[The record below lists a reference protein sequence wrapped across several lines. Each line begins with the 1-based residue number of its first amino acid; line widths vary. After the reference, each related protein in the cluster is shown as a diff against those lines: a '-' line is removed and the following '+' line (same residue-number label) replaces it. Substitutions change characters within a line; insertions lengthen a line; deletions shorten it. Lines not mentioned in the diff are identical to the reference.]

1 MHLVILALNLSLGG
15 IRPSYH
21 PNIHFHYRI
30 IPLKV
35 KWQSKKTPSA
45 RKMPVPPSGSSRSLD
60 KLEQL
65 CDNYP
70 RHGKVVHLV
79 PFLFH
84 ELSSILFRKRKSMSL
99 PFGLPPLIARTP
111 FVSPKLGIIK
121 HKRVYQPGKQGARL
135 HGVFAS
141 RHLHLSK
148 HPIFVPPSFFLICLF
163 NRLFNLASQIRKSN
177 SPVYGALCLSPMVS
191 RSIL

>member
-84 ELSSILFRKRKSMSL
+84 ALSAILCRKRESMSL
-99 PFGLPPLIARTP
+99 TFRLPPLTAHTP
-111 FVSPKLGIIK
+111 KFSPKPGIFK
-121 HKRVYQPGKQGARL
+121 HKRVGQPGKYSAHL
-135 HGVFAS
+135 HGIFAS
-141 RHLHLSK
+141 RYLHLSK
-148 HPIFVPPSFFLICLF
+148 FPIFVPPSFFLICLF
-163 NRLFNLASQIRKSN
+163 NCLFNPVSQ
-177 SPVYGALCLSPMVS
+177 
-191 RSIL
+191 SISY